1 MFEALK
7 PLPQDPILAM
17 MARYQRDEDPRKLD
31 LGIGVYK
38 DINGDTPIMQAVQ
51 KAEHLI
57 LLRET
62 SKSYQGPAGSAEFN
76 QRVSELVFGLGHQ
89 VLLDQRLVSAQTPG
103 GCGAL
108 RMGAEFIRGLNGDSR
123 IWVSTPTWANHLPLL
138 GGAGLEIAEYPYYDY
153 SSHRVQFDA
162 MMDTLE
168 QAQSGD
174 FVLLHGCCHNPSG
187 ADLNRE
193 QWLAVADL
201 LERKGL
207 IPFVDMAYQGLGEG
221 LTEDAFGVRMLAD
234 RMPEMLVAT
243 SCSKNFGL
251 YRERTGTLFLIGAN
265 AEQTKIA
272 GSQLFSKIRSH
283 YSMPPSHGA
292 AIVETILGDDTLN
305 TLWQQELKQ
314 MRERIQHLRRTLVNK
329 LNETGVDR
337 DFSFIQQQFGM
348 FSFLGITP
356 EQVEQLRIKYSIYMI
371 ESSRMN
377 VAGLNDQR
385 MDYFVSALA
394 EVLQHH
400 K

>member
-1 MFEALK
+1 MFEALN

-38 DINGDTPIMQAVQ
+38 DEQGNTPIMQAVQ
-51 KAEHLI
+51 KAEQ
-57 LLRET
+57 LLLLKET
-62 SKSYQGPAGSAEFN
+62 TKSYMGPAGSAGFN
-76 QRVSELVFGLGHQ
+76 RLIAELVFGKKHQ
-89 VLLDQRLVSAQTPG
+89 VIKDNRVISAQTPG

-108 RMGAEFIRGLNGDSR
+108 RMGAEFLRGLNDTSR

-153 SSHRVQFDA
+153 AEKTLQFDA
-162 MMDTLE
+162 MMATLE
-168 QAQSGD
+168 KASAGD
-174 FVLLHGCCHNPSG
+174 FVLIHGCCHNPSG
-187 ADLNRE
+187 ADLSRE
-193 QWLAVADL
+193 QWQAVAAL

-207 IPFVDMAYQGLGEG
+207 IPFIDMAYQGLGDG
-221 LTEDAFGVRMLAD
+221 LAEDAYGVRLLAD
-234 RMPEMLVAT
+234 RLPEMLVAT

-265 AEQTKIA
+265 AEHTANA

-292 AIVETILGDDTLN
+292 AIVETILGDYKLSH
-305 TLWQQELKQ
+305 LWQQELQ
-314 MRERIQHLRRTLVNK
+314 EMRERIQYLRRSLVRK
-329 LNETGVDR
+329 LANAGVDR
-337 DFSFIQQQFGM
+337 DFSFIQQQYGM

-377 VAGLNDQR
+377 VAGLNDKR
-385 MDYFVSALA
+385 MDDFVSALA
-394 EVLQHH
+394 EVLQQHS
-400 K
+400 